1 MRKNRIATTENC
13 CKRSIDALLSICR
26 RLNAGKKAN
35 EINLSFK
42 LRRLNRII
50 RERRDYTT
58 MRVVSETMCEMF
70 SLILENDN
78 LAKLFYENNFILDF
92 ATRFQSLDVPREY
105 KENFSDK
112 LREYMAKSGS
122 DDANVN
128 MMLGIAANAGVLCDT
143 LELSRLRIEFYKNLN
158 VLNSAS
164 IYFAVINNLVDVDR
178 KIIYRLK
185 KLCNITKDSP
195 ISEAASIKNPVYVL
209 LNFLQHKCIRSTK
222 DFELILSD
230 NNMFMMVVHP
240 ASFNAENFNPQWWKL
255 LTDPHLQERIA
266 RSHRNA
272 EIIIEKLKAYRSN
285 CFGNNIIY
293 YDDVI
298 KALADYSELA
308 L

>member
-105 KENFSDK
+105 TENFSDK

-164 IYFAVINNLVDVDR
+164 IYFAVINSLVDVDR
-178 KIIYRLK
+178 RRVGVHFLTGDGSLAGVSDLSSVKQLGFGSRRHSALK
-185 KLCNITKDSP
+185 G
-195 ISEAASIKNPVYVL
+195 
-209 LNFLQHKCIRSTK
+209 
-222 DFELILSD
+222 LI
-230 NNMFMMVVHP
+230 F
-240 ASFNAENFNPQWWKL
+240 
-255 LTDPHLQERIA
+255 T
-266 RSHRNA
+266 
-272 EIIIEKLKAYRSN
+272 
-285 CFGNNIIY
+285 
-293 YDDVI
+293 VI
-298 KALADYSELA
+298 NLGV
-308 L
+308 